1 MELTSLP
8 EKVKFLLISA
18 KNKADDEQTLSVIK
32 SLTGEHSNER
42 VLGKIFGYS
51 VSDYAI
57 ASLKWMDTEKSIEL
71 FNEEYGKLADE
82 RKEVISWLIANNY
95 HLEM

>member
-1 MELTSLP
+1 MS
-8 EKVKFLLISA
+8 S
-18 KNKADDEQTLSVIK
+18 KNKTDDTQTLAVIK
-32 SLTGEHSNER
+32 SLIREHSEER
-42 VLGKIFGYS
+42 VLGKILGFS

-71 FNEEYGKLADE
+71 FNEEYNRLYDE
-82 RKEVISWLIANNY
+82 RREVISWLIASNY